1 MDFHEL
7 GLTGPILKA
16 IDSENYDKPTPIQ
29 KAVIPKF
36 LNNHDIV
43 GIAQTGT
50 GKTAAFVLPILE
62 RLIKKNKKNPPKS
75 FPVLI
80 LVPTRELAMQI
91 IDKIRTYGKIIR
103 PKAVLIVGGAKPG
116 PQIKSLKDGA
126 DIVVATP
133 GRLLDHV
140 KSKVA
145 YLNITNTVILDEADQ
160 MLDLG
165 FMPSIKLIMSNISKT
180 KQAVL
185 LSATM
190 PKAVRSLAN
199 EFLNSPEEVNVA
211 PAARPID
218 LIDQRVFIVKRE
230 AKLKF
235 IQDIFNNHNVY
246 RSIVFVRTKIRAN
259 KLASKLKISGIDV
272 DAIHGDKSQSQR
284 TRTLKNFRI
293 GKLNILIATD
303 IAARGIDVDNISHII
318 NYDMPNE
325 SEIYIHRIGRTA
337 RAGKSG
343 IAISLCDLSE
353 KRKLKSIEKLIGYSL
368 YAKVLNVSET
378 LTLGNAKKNITV
390 KDKINTKN
398 EVNNNKEGKST
409 KKRNLAK
416 LFTKKAKK
424 RFAEKRKKRIRQDL
438 HQSIDQSNIKSSR
451 QKDKK
456 LKNHSVNKRKLSVK
470 KKLNKRKSLLN
481 LADAFYGKNDN

>member
-424 RFAEKRKKRIRQDL
+424 RFAEKRKKRIRQDQN
-438 HQSIDQSNIKSSR
+438 QSIDQSNIKSSR

-456 LKNHSVNKRKLSVK
+456 LKNQSANKRKLSFK
-470 KKLNKRKSLLN
+470 KKSNKRKSFLN
-481 LADAFYGKNDN
+481 LEDAFYGKNDN